1 MRGAAMPTK
10 ANARARERPK
20 LPEITALQFLVISLL
35 SRAEE
40 CPGRELRARLLE
52 NGVRSTG
59 PQFYQM
65 MSRLEDAGYVEGW
78 YAQKEIE
85 HQVVNERR
93 YRITADGLAAWDA
106 TADFYDTHRRQAD
119 APPIFRGQKRAKE
132 TMHR

>member
-1 MRGAAMPTK
+1 MNETT
-10 ANARARERPK
+10 ARVREHVL

-35 SRAEE
+35 LSRADE

-52 NGVRSTG
+52 NGVKSTG

-93 YRITADGLAAWDA
+93 YRVTAEGRAALDA
-106 TADFYDTHRRQAD
+106 TADFFDTHRRRAG
-119 APPIFRGQKRAKE
+119 AVPVSRGQRRAK
-132 TMHR
+132 HVVK